1 MLNNS
6 IVFDIKDLRIAYG
19 LIKAVDNL
27 SLRLEQGQSLALL
40 GLNGAGKT
48 STIRVLLGMMKAKGG
63 ETSVLGEPAGNVS
76 KFAEIGYAPEEATPP
91 EFLTGDE
98 YLDFIGGFKIKDRA
112 ARKKEVSNLLSF
124 FELDPHKAIRAYS
137 KGMRRRVVLA
147 QALIGNPALLIL
159 DEPFNGLDPILIK
172 KLRERLEDYCKKGG
186 SLLLSSHILAEV
198 EKICDHIA
206 VIHKGVVKRF
216 TKTSELVQEFG
227 NVEEAFTKLV
237 GDN

>member
-1 MLNNS
+1 
-6 IVFDIKDLRIAYG
+6 
-19 LIKAVDNL
+19 
-27 SLRLEQGQSLALL
+27 
-40 GLNGAGKT
+40 
-48 STIRVLLGMMKAKGG
+48 
-63 ETSVLGEPAGNVS
+63 
-76 KFAEIGYAPEEATPP
+76 
-91 EFLTGDE
+91 
-98 YLDFIGGFKIKDRA
+98 
-112 ARKKEVSNLLSF
+112 
-124 FELDPHKAIRAYS
+124 
-137 KGMRRRVVLA
+137 MRRRVVLA